1 MKKAIILIGYFILLT
16 LTLIECINL
25 FDVYGLFVYFV
36 LGLLYALPFKLYA
49 NYKEKKENAAR
60 AKINANKPIV
70 RYKPDMWDI
79 LPNYAM

>member
-1 MKKAIILIGYFILLT
+1 MKKAIILMGYTILLIV
-16 LTLIECINL
+16 TLIECVNL
-25 FDVYGLFVYFV
+25 FDIYGLLVYFI
-36 LGLLYALPFKLYA
+36 LGLLYALPIKLYE

-70 RYKPDMWDI
+70 RYKADMWDI